1 MNEWFRKIREQLGE
15 LWTRWSTTQKTVFI
29 GVGVAAVAGVFAII
43 AFSAAPTQVE
53 LLGRP
58 IDDEEYLDDITY
70 RLDRENVTYTVTG
83 DNRILVDDEQTA
95 RRMRSLLTRE
105 SLIPPRTDPWDIFD
119 VERWTQ
125 TDFERNVNLQ
135 RAITRS
141 VEQHIVALDEVDSAS
156 VNLVLPDDAL
166 FAEEQRDVTA
176 SIIIQPRPGSDIRE
190 DRRKIEGIERLVMF
204 AVEGLERENITIN
217 DPSGVVLNDFDRLTE
232 FDEVEVRRRELAVK
246 RELEERYI
254 GSIRNALQGIWG
266 ADRVRVANIDIDLDH
281 GKFTRE
287 TEEFSPIEIRPNNPR
302 TPFDDSEFVLN
313 IPRSERDF
321 SEEFEGTGFNP
332 EGPPGVEGQTP
343 PEYLD
348 RAGVVGR
355 YDRAETQRNYEL
367 NRSVTS
373 ETGAPSVQRISV
385 GVAIDGRWEWQYDED
400 GNVEIAPDGS
410 IVREYNPVDDDEL
423 DRARS
428 LIEAAVGFDRDRGDS
443 VQVQHIQFNRAA
455 EHQEEDDVFRR
466 QRNIQRIVLYSLA
479 GIAGLLALFIVI
491 RVIQREV
498 ERRRRQRE
506 EELARQHQAMREAA
520 LRSAEEEGADVEMSV
535 EERARM
541 EMQENAINMAREHP
555 EDVAQLIRTWLME
568 EEDG

>member
-29 GVGVAAVAGVFAII
+29 GVGVAAVAGVLAII

-58 IDDEEYLDDITY
+58 IVDEEYLDDITY
-70 RLDRENVTYTVTG
+70 RLDRENVGYTVTG

-105 SLIPPRTDPWDIFD
+105 SLIPPQTDPWDIFD

-166 FAEEQRDVTA
+166 FAEDQRDVTA
-176 SIIIQPRPGSDIRE
+176 SIIIQPRPGSDIRD

-217 DPSGVVLNDFDRLTE
+217 DPSGVVLNDFDRLSE

-568 EEDG
+568 E

>member
-15 LWTRWSTTQKTVFI
+15 LWTRWNTTQKAVFI
-29 GVGVAAVAGVFAII
+29 GVGAAAVVGVIAII

-58 IDDEEYLDDITY
+58 IVDEEYLDNITY
-70 RLDRENVTYTVTG
+70 RLDRENVDYTVTA
-83 DNRILVDDEQTA
+83 DNRILVGDEQTA
-95 RRMRSLLTRE
+95 RRMRGLLTRE

-166 FAEEQRDVTA
+166 FAEDQRAVTA
-176 SIIIQPRPGSDIRE
+176 SIIIQPRPGSDIRD

-232 FDEVEVRRRELAVK
+232 FDDVEVRRRELQVK

-266 ADRVRVANIDIDLDH
+266 ADRVRIANIDIDLDH

-367 NRSVTS
+367 NRSVTN

-400 GNVEIAPDGS
+400 GNVRLNPDGS
-410 IVREYNPVDDDEL
+410 IVREYIPVDDDEL

-443 VQVQHIQFNRAA
+443 VQVQHIQFNRSA
-455 EHQEEDDVFRR
+455 EHQDEDDVFRR

-479 GIAGLLALFIVI
+479 GIAGLLALFILI

-541 EMQENAINMAREHP
+541 EMQENAVNMAREHP

-568 EEDG
+568 E

>member
-568 EEDG
+568 E

>member
-1 MNEWFRKIREQLGE
+1 MLEWLQRVRQQLTE
-15 LWTRWSTTQKTVFI
+15 LWSGWSATQKGIFVSLSI
-29 GVGVAAVAGVFAII
+29 AAVAAVI
-43 AFSAAPTQVE
+43 AVISFSAAPTRVE
-53 LLGRP
+53 LLGRA
-58 IDDEEYLDDITY
+58 ITDEEYLDEITY
-70 RLDRENVTYTVTG
+70 RLDRESVNYTVTG
-83 DNRILVDDEQTA
+83 DNRILVDDERTA
-95 RRMRSLLTRE
+95 RRMRSILTRE
-105 SLIPPRTDPWDIFD
+105 DIVPPRTDPWDLFD

-135 RAITRS
+135 RSITRA

-166 FAEEQRDVTA
+166 FAEDQNEVRA
-176 SIIIQPRPGSDIRE
+176 SIVIQPTPGSDIR
-190 DRRKIEGIERLVMF
+190 DSRQKIEGIERLVMF

-217 DPSGVVLNDFDRLTE
+217 DPSGVVLNDFESLAE
-232 FDEVEVRRRELAVK
+232 FDELEVRRRELDVK
-246 RELEERYI
+246 RELEVRYI
-254 GSIRNALQGIWG
+254 NSIRDALEGIWG
-266 ADRVRVANIDIDLDH
+266 RDRVRVANIDIDLDY
-281 GKFTRE
+281 GKYTRE
-287 TEEFSPIEIRPNNPR
+287 TEEFSPIEVRPNNPR

-332 EGPPGVEGQTP
+332 EGPPGVEGQAP

-348 RAGVVGR
+348 RAGTVGR

-373 ETGAPSVQRISV
+373 ETGAPSIDRISV
-385 GVAIDGRWEWQYDED
+385 GVALDGRWEWQYDD
-400 GNVEIAPDGS
+400 QGNVELNPDGS
-410 IVREYNPVDDDEL
+410 IVREYIPIEEDEL
-423 DRARS
+423 ERARE
-428 LIEAAVGFDRDRGDS
+428 LVQAAVGYSEERGDS

-466 QRNIQRIVLYSLA
+466 QQNIQRIVLYSLA
-479 GIAGLLALFIVI
+479 GIASLLVLFILI

-541 EMQENAINMAREHP
+541 EMQENAVNMAREHP

-568 EEDG
+568 E

>member
-1 MNEWFRKIREQLGE
+1 MNEWFRNVRQQLGQ
-15 LWTRWSTTQKTVFI
+15 LWSKWSTAQKAVFA
-29 GVGVAAVAGVFAII
+29 GVAVAGIAGII
-43 AFSAAPTQVE
+43 ALISFSAAPSRVE

-58 IDDEEYLDDITY
+58 VTDQQYLDNITY
-70 RLDRENVTYTVTG
+70 RLDRENVSYQVTG
-83 DNRILVDDEQTA
+83 DSRILVEDDRTA
-95 RRMRSLLTRE
+95 RRMRSILARE
-105 SLIPPRTDPWDIFD
+105 NLVPPSTDPWDLFD

-135 RAITRS
+135 RAVTRA
-141 VEQHIVALDEVDSAS
+141 VEQHIVALEDVDAAS

-166 FAEEQRDVTA
+166 FSEDQNAVTA
-176 SIIIQPRPGSDIRE
+176 SIILHPRPGSDIRE
-190 DRRKIEGIERLVMF
+190 NRAKVEGIERLVMY
-204 AVEGLERENITIN
+204 AVEGLQRENITIN
-217 DPSGVVLNDFDRLTE
+217 DPSGVVLNDFESMAD
-232 FDEVEVRRRELAVK
+232 FDELEIRRRELNVK

-254 GSIRNALQGIWG
+254 GSIRSALEGIWG
-266 ADRVRVANIDIDLDH
+266 ADRVRVANIDIDLDY

-287 TEEFSPIEIRPNNPR
+287 TEEYSPIQIRPNNPR

-373 ETGAPSVQRISV
+373 ETGSPSVQRISV
-385 GVAIDGRWEWQYDED
+385 GVALDGRWVWQYDD
-400 GNVEIAPDGS
+400 SGNVELNPDGS
-410 IVREYNPVDDDEL
+410 IIREYQPIEEDEL
-423 DRARS
+423 DRARD
-428 LIEAAVGFDRDRGDS
+428 LVQAAVGYNADRGDS

-455 EHQEEDDVFRR
+455 QHQEEDDVFRR
-466 QRNIQRIVLYSLA
+466 QQNIQRIVLYSLA
-479 GIAGLLALFIVI
+479 GIASLLVLFILI

-520 LRSAEEEGADVEMSV
+520 LRNAEEEGADVEMSV

-541 EMQENAINMAREHP
+541 EMQENAVNMAREHP

-568 EEDG
+568 E